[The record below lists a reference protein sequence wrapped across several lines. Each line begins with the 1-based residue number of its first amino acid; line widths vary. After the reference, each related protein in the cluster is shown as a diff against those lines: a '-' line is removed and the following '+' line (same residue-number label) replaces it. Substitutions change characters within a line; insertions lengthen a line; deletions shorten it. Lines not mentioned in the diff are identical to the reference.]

1 MKMNEP
7 APMIY
12 IVLESINKVEIIE
25 LIILSLAHDL
35 CHGNIALQIIPVGE
49 IEALSIAVISISQ
62 ATQNIG

>member
-12 IVLESINKVEIIE
+12 VASESSSKVEIIG

-35 CHGNIALQIIPVGE
+35 CHGNITLQIIPVGE
-49 IEALSIAVISISQ
+49 IEALSISVISISQ
-62 ATQNIG
+62 ETQNIG